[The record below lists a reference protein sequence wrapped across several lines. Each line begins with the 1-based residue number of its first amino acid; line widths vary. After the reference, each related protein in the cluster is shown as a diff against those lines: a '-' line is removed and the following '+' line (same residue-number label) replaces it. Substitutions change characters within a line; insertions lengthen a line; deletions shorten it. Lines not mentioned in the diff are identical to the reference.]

1 MWSSWAWVR
10 TTPTTRSGSSASQ
23 VKSGR
28 MMSTPGWSAS
38 GKARPQSI
46 SSRAPS
52 TSTTAQLRP
61 ISPSPPRNATR
72 VAPGGAGGT
81 PPWSSSV
88 TRGQPDSCQQ
98 AAGEL
103 ELVSGGVDQRR
114 AQRPGGQAEQVQ
126 ARLEQDRAG
135 GGEQAL
141 EQGQVAQVQVPG
153 GGDVAAL
160 EGPHQLLEGRPDQV
174 GGHADHPDPA
184 DGEQRQ
190 EVLVVARVLLHLAAG
205 LAVQAA
211 GRGHVADRVLDRDHV
226 VQPLEQPDQG
236 RHLDGAGGPAGDVVE
251 HAGQAGGGGDGRE
264 VSDQAGLGRLVV
276 V

>member
-23 VKSGR
+23 AKSGR

-61 ISPSPPRNATR
+61 ISPSPPRKASR
-72 VAPGGAGGT
+72 VTPGGAGGMAGRV
-81 PPWSSSV
+81 PSV
-88 TRGQPDSCQQ
+88 TGAQSHPRQQ
-98 AAGEL
+98 AAGVL
-103 ELVSGGVDQRR
+103 DLFGGGVDQRR
-114 AQRPGGQAEQVQ
+114 AQRPGGQAEQVH

-141 EQGQVAQVQVPG
+141 EQLQVAQVQVQG
-153 GGDVAAL
+153 GRGVAAL
-160 EGPHQLLEGRPDQV
+160 PGPDQLLEGRPDQV

-184 DGEQRQ
+184 HGQQRQ
-190 EVLVVARVLLHLAAG
+190 EVLVVAGVLLQLAAG
-205 LAVQAA
+205 LALQAA
-211 GRGHVADRVLDRDHV
+211 G
-226 VQPLEQPDQG
+226 P
-236 RHLDGAGGPAGDVVE
+236 
-251 HAGQAGGGGDGRE
+251 
-264 VSDQAGLGRLVV
+264 
-276 V
+276 

>member
-38 GKARPQSI
+38 GKARPQST

-61 ISPSPPRNATR
+61 ISPSPPRKAIR
-72 VAPGGAGGT
+72 VVPGAAGGSW
-81 PPWSSSV
+81 WSTSV
-88 TRGQPDSCQQ
+88 TGFLSDPGEE

-103 ELVSGGVDQRR
+103 DLVGGGVDQGR
-114 AQRPGGQAEQVQ
+114 AQRPGGQAEQVH

-141 EQGQVAQVQVPG
+141 EQLQVA
-153 GGDVAAL
+153 
-160 EGPHQLLEGRPDQV
+160 
-174 GGHADHPDPA
+174 
-184 DGEQRQ
+184 
-190 EVLVVARVLLHLAAG
+190 
-205 LAVQAA
+205 
-211 GRGHVADRVLDRDHV
+211 
-226 VQPLEQPDQG
+226 
-236 RHLDGAGGPAGDVVE
+236 
-251 HAGQAGGGGDGRE
+251 
-264 VSDQAGLGRLVV
+264 
-276 V
+276 

>member
-72 VAPGGAGGT
+72 VTPGAAGGILRST
-81 PPWSSSV
+81 SV
-88 TRGQPDSCQQ
+88 TSVQSHPRQQ

-103 ELVSGGVDQRR
+103 DLVWGGVDQRR
-114 AQRPGGQAEQVQ
+114 PQRPGGQAEQVH
-126 ARLEQDRAG
+126 AGLEQDRAG

-141 EQGQVAQVQVPG
+141 EQLQVAQVQVQG
-153 GGDVAAL
+153 GAVVAAL
-160 EGPHQLLEGRPDQV
+160 ERLDQLLEGRADQV
-174 GGHADHPDPA
+174 GGHADDPDPA
-184 DGEQRQ
+184 HGQQRQ
-190 EVLVVARVLLHLAAG
+190 EVLVIAGVLLHLAAG
-205 LAVQAA
+205 LAMETA
-211 GRGHVADRVLDRDHV
+211 GRGHVADRLLDRDHV
-226 VQPLEQPDQG
+226 VEVLEQPEHG
-236 RHLDGAGGPAGDVVE
+236 RALDGAGGPARDVVE
-251 HAGQAGGGGDGRE
+251 HARQPGGAGDGRE
-264 VSDQAGLGRLVV
+264 V
-276 V
+276 

>member
-38 GKARPQSI
+38 GKARPQST

-61 ISPSPPRNATR
+61 ISPSPPRKAIR
-72 VAPGGAGGT
+72 VAPGATGG
-81 PPWSSSV
+81 SSWRVSV
-88 TRGQPDSCQQ
+88 TRVSVTWGPVHRGAGLAPPGPPQSDGVEQ

-103 ELVSGGVDQRR
+103 DLVGGGVDQGR
-114 AQRPGGQAEQVQ
+114 AQRSGGQAEQVH
-126 ARLEQDRAG
+126 AGLEQDRAG

-141 EQGQVAQVQVPG
+141 EQLQVAQVQVQG
-153 GGDVAAL
+153 GAGVAAL
-160 EGPHQLLEGRPDQV
+160 ERLDELLEGRAGQV

-184 DGEQRQ
+184 DGQQRQ
-190 EVLVVARVLLHLAAG
+190 EVLVVAGVLLHLAAG

-211 GRGHVADRVLDRDHV
+211 GRGHVADRVLD
-226 VQPLEQPDQG
+226 
-236 RHLDGAGGPAGDVVE
+236 
-251 HAGQAGGGGDGRE
+251 
-264 VSDQAGLGRLVV
+264 
-276 V
+276 

>member
-23 VKSGR
+23 AKSGR

-38 GKARPQSI
+38 GKASPQST

-72 VAPGGAGGT
+72 VTPGAAGG
-81 PPWSSSV
+81 SSWPTSV
-88 TRGQPDSCQQ
+88 TGCLANPGQQ
-98 AAGEL
+98 AAGGL
-103 ELVSGGVDQRR
+103 DLVGRGVDQRR
-114 AQRPGGQAEQVQ
+114 AQRPGGQAEQVH

-141 EQGQVAQVQVPG
+141 EQLQVAQVQVKGLAGVP
-153 GGDVAAL
+153 VL
-160 EGPHQLLEGRPDQV
+160 EGPDQLLEDGPDQV

-184 DGEQRQ
+184 DGQQ
-190 EVLVVARVLLHLAAG
+190 
-205 LAVQAA
+205 
-211 GRGHVADRVLDRDHV
+211 
-226 VQPLEQPDQG
+226 
-236 RHLDGAGGPAGDVVE
+236 
-251 HAGQAGGGGDGRE
+251 
-264 VSDQAGLGRLVV
+264 
-276 V
+276 

>member
-23 VKSGR
+23 AKSGR

-52 TSTTAQLRP
+52 SSTTAQLRP
-61 ISPSPPRNATR
+61 ISPSPPRKATR
-72 VAPGGAGGT
+72 VTPGGAGAM
-81 PPWSSSV
+81 PWPISV
-88 TRGQPDSCQQ
+88 TGVQSHPGQQ

-103 ELVSGGVDQRR
+103 DLVAGGVDQRR
-114 AQRPGGQAEQVQ
+114 AQRPGGQAEQVH

-141 EQGQVAQVQVPG
+141 EQAQVAQVQVEG
-153 GGDVAAL
+153 GGGVAAL
-160 EGPHQLLEGRPDQV
+160 EGPDELLERRPDQV
-174 GGHADHPDPA
+174 GGHADHADPA

-205 LAVQAA
+205 LAVEAA

-226 VQPLEQPDQG
+226 VEPLEQPDHR
-236 RHLDGAGGPAGDVVE
+236 RHLDGAG
-251 HAGQAGGGGDGRE
+251 R
-264 VSDQAGLGRLVV
+264 
-276 V
+276 

>member
-72 VAPGGAGGT
+72 VTPGAAGGILRST
-81 PPWSSSV
+81 SV
-88 TRGQPDSCQQ
+88 TSVQSHPRQQ

-103 ELVSGGVDQRR
+103 DLVAGGVDQRR
-114 AQRPGGQAEQVQ
+114 PQRPGGQAEQVH

-141 EQGQVAQVQVPG
+141 EQVQVVQVQVEG
-153 GGDVAAL
+153 GGGVAAL
-160 EGPHQLLEGRPDQV
+160 EGPHQLLDGRPNQV
-174 GGHADHPDPA
+174 GGHADPADPA
-184 DGEQRQ
+184 DGEQREQ
-190 EVLVVARVLLHLAAG
+190 VLVVARVLLHLAAG
-205 LAVQAA
+205 LAVQVA
-211 GRGHVADRVLDRDHV
+211 GRGHVADRVLDGDDV
-226 VQPLEQPDQG
+226 VQPLEQT
-236 RHLDGAGGPAGDVVE
+236 
-251 HAGQAGGGGDGRE
+251 
-264 VSDQAGLGRLVV
+264 
-276 V
+276 